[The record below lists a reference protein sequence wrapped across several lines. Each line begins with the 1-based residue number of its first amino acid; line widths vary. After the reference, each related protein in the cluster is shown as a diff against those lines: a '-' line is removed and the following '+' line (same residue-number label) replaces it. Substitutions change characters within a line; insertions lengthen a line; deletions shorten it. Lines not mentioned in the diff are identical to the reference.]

1 MTQCNFLSLSFSFF
15 LSSFT
20 ELILALF
27 FVSSSRQSEWV
38 EVVLSKPARQ
48 AEGST
53 QREEERGRRR
63 AKWM

>member
-38 EVVLSKPARQ
+38 LSKPARQ